1 MILDRTTTKQQLLV
15 LILFVLIPFFSY
27 TQEWQDCN
35 CDNPIQ
41 YRICESG
48 KDYQV
53 KSKFDIPTSMEKCIK
68 IFCDADN
75 HTKWIYE
82 CSESQSITNNGTSGI
97 FRNIIDAPL
106 FMKDREVFVEYKI
119 QRNIDGSTTVTNVCL
134 PDYRPRNN
142 KYERITR
149 FKATYKFTAKTNDV
163 TTVEYFTETGGP
175 KDLPKLLLYI
185 FLCKSTQETIEKLKN
200 IAY

>member
-1 MILDRTTTKQQLLV
+1 MFSPILLYSQSSWEKC
-15 LILFVLIPFFSY
+15 
-27 TQEWQDCN
+27 DCEN
-35 CDNPIQ
+35 TIF

-53 KSKFDIPTSMEKCIK
+53 KCTFDIPASIDKCIN
-68 IFCDADN
+68 IFCNADN

-82 CSESQSITNNGTSGI
+82 CSESQLITSTDTTGV
-97 FRNIIDAPL
+97 FRNIIDAPF
-106 FMKDREVFVEYKI
+106 FMKDREIFVEY
-119 QRNIDGSTTVTNVCL
+119 NIYRHSDGSATVTNICL

-149 FKATYKFTAKTNDV
+149 FKATYKFTAKDKNL

-175 KDLPKLLLYI
+175 KDLPKFLLNI
-185 FLCKSTQETIEKLKN
+185 FLCKSTQETIEKLKR
-200 IAY
+200 IAK